1 MLNSQCLE
9 LWMCSVQAD
18 HRVLGEWLKMMCTE
32 AQERISSHP
41 QIEMEYLGIN
51 ENF

>member
-18 HRVLGEWLKMMCTE
+18 CCVLGEWLKMMCTE
-32 AQERISSHP
+32 VQEGISSH
-41 QIEMEYLGIN
+41 QQMEMQHLGIN
-51 ENF
+51 